1 MPDVQMSRFI
11 IAKEGRLVLLLL
23 GEEGR
28 EVKEVV
34 ERRRREGGVG
44 GMGWD
49 GRKLGGHRETRSSK
63 RRESETHE

>member
-11 IAKEGRLVLLLL
+11 IAKEGVVVVVVV
-23 GEEGR
+23 GGR
-28 EVKEVV
+28 EAKEV

-44 GMGWD
+44 GMGWEKA
-49 GRKLGGHRETRSSK
+49 GRTSRDEIEK